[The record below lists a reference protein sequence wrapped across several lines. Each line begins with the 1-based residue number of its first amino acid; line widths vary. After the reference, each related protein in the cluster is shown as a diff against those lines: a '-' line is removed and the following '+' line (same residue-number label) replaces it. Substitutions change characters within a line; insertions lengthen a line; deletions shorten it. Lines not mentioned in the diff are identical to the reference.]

1 MPNYRKMYFQM
12 AAKMAKAVDLL
23 TEAMREGEEAYS
35 EEEPVIRMVENK
47 RNAPPPESGGA
58 R

>member
-1 MPNYRKMYFQM
+1 MPDYRKMYFDM
-12 AAKMAKAVDLL
+12 AAKMADAVDLL
-23 TEAMREGEEAYS
+23 TEAMREGEEAYAK
-35 EEEPVIRMVENK
+35 EEPPIRIVEGK